1 MSGKIKKA
9 VSKEDCSETEVLEQ
23 SLVRETGL
31 EPAQLAPPAPQ
42 AGVSTNSTTPAGVFF
57 INTTGLSIAKTDFA
71 VNTPF

>member
-1 MSGKIKKA
+1 MSGKNKKA
-9 VSKEDCSETEVLEQ
+9 VSKDFSETAF
-23 SLVRETGL
+23 VRETGV